1 MMEEDFFATLK
12 LKCGDEVFAKV
23 CASDEGDRTLLLVS
37 NPIVVEEVKARGHL
51 TGFKFEPW
59 LKTSNEDLFILNLD
73 DVLTLSE
80 SENMEMIMFYKDYVK
95 KMNKTNHTKL
105 KKKMG
110 YITSVHEAKESLE
123 KLYNSNNSK
132 ESSN

>member
-1 MMEEDFFATLK
+1 MEDDFYATIK

-37 NPIVVEEVKARGHL
+37 NPIVVEEVKSRGHL
-51 TGFKFEPW
+51 AGFKFEPW
-59 LKTSNEDLFILNLD
+59 LKTSNEDLFIINLD

-95 KMNKTNHTKL
+95 KMNKSNHTKL
-105 KKKMG
+105 NKKMG
-110 YITSVHEAKESLE
+110 YVSSVNEAKELLE
-123 KLYNSNNSK
+123 NLYKLTSN
-132 ESSN
+132 

>member
-1 MMEEDFFATLK
+1 MIEDDFFATVK
-12 LKCGDEVFAKV
+12 LKCGDEIFAKV
-23 CASDEGDRTLLLVS
+23 SASDEGDRMLLLVS
-37 NPIVVEEVKARGHL
+37 NPIVVEEVKARGNL
-51 TGFKFEPW
+51 QGFKFEPW

-73 DVLTLSE
+73 DILTLSE
-80 SENMEMIMFYKDYVK
+80 SENMEMIMFYKDYVN

-105 KKKMG
+105 NKKMG
-110 YITSVHEAKESLE
+110 YITSVHEAKEVLE

>member
-1 MMEEDFFATLK
+1 MEEDFYATVK
-12 LKCGDEVFAKV
+12 LKCGDEIFAKI

-59 LKTSNEDLFILNLD
+59 LKTSNEDLFIINLD

-80 SENMEMIMFYKDYVK
+80 SENMEMIMFYQDYIK
-95 KMNKTNHTKL
+95 KMNKSNLTKL
-105 KKKMG
+105 NKKMG
-110 YITSVHEAKESLE
+110 YVSSVDDAKELLE
-123 KLYNSNNSK
+123 NLYNLKPN
-132 ESSN
+132 

>member
-1 MMEEDFFATLK
+1 MMEDDFYATVK
-12 LKCGDEVFAKV
+12 LKCGDEIFAKI

-59 LKTSNEDLFILNLD
+59 LKTSNEDLFIINLD

-80 SENMEMIMFYKDYVK
+80 SENMEMIMFYQDYIK
-95 KMNKTNHTKL
+95 KMNKSNLTKL
-105 KKKMG
+105 NKKMG
-110 YITSVHEAKESLE
+110 YVSTVNDAKELLE
-123 KLYNSNNSK
+123 NLYNLKPN
-132 ESSN
+132 

>member
-1 MMEEDFFATLK
+1 MMEEDFYATVK
-12 LKCGDEVFAKV
+12 LKCGDEIFAKI

-59 LKTSNEDLFILNLD
+59 LKTSNEDLFIINLD

-80 SENMEMIMFYKDYVK
+80 SENMEMIMFYQDYIK
-95 KMNKTNHTKL
+95 KMNKSNLTKL
-105 KKKMG
+105 NKKMG
-110 YITSVHEAKESLE
+110 YVSTVNDAKELLE
-123 KLYNSNNSK
+123 NLYNLKPN
-132 ESSN
+132 

>member
-1 MMEEDFFATLK
+1 MEEDFFGTLIIK
-12 LKCGDEVFAKV
+12 NGDEIFAKI

-105 KKKMG
+105 NKKMG

>member
-1 MMEEDFFATLK
+1 MMEDDFYATVK
-12 LKCGDEVFAKV
+12 LKCGDEIFAKI

-59 LKTSNEDLFILNLD
+59 LKTSNEDLFIINLD

-80 SENMEMIMFYKDYVK
+80 SENMEMIMFYQDYIK
-95 KMNKTNHTKL
+95 KMNKSNLTKL
-105 KKKMG
+105 NKKMG
-110 YITSVHEAKESLE
+110 YVSSVNEAKELLE
-123 KLYNSNNSK
+123 NLYKLTSN
-132 ESSN
+132 

>member
-1 MMEEDFFATLK
+1 MMMEDDFYATLK

-59 LKTSNEDLFILNLD
+59 LKTSNEDLFIINLD

-80 SENMEMIMFYKDYVK
+80 SENLEMIMFYKDYVK
-95 KMNKTNHTKL
+95 KMNKSNLTKL
-105 KKKMG
+105 NKKMG
-110 YITSVHEAKESLE
+110 YVSSVNEAKELLE
-123 KLYNSNNSK
+123 NLYKLKSN
-132 ESSN
+132 

>member
-37 NPIVVEEVKARGHL
+37 NPIVVEEVKSRGHL

-59 LKTSNEDLFILNLD
+59 LKTSNEDLFIINLD

-95 KMNKTNHTKL
+95 KMNKSNLTKL
-105 KKKMG
+105 NKKMG
-110 YITSVHEAKESLE
+110 YVSSVNDAKELLE
-123 KLYNSNNSK
+123 NLYKLKSN
-132 ESSN
+132 

>member
-73 DVLTLSE
+73 DILTLSE

-105 KKKMG
+105 NKKMG

-123 KLYNSNNSK
+123 KLYNSK

>member
-1 MMEEDFFATLK
+1 MMEDDFYATLK

-73 DVLTLSE
+73 DILTLSE

-105 KKKMG
+105 NKKMG

>member
-1 MMEEDFFATLK
+1 MMEEDFYATVK
-12 LKCGDEVFAKV
+12 LKCGDEIFAKI

-59 LKTSNEDLFILNLD
+59 LKPSNEDLFIINLD

-80 SENMEMIMFYKDYVK
+80 SENMEMIMFYQDYIK
-95 KMNKTNHTKL
+95 KMNKSNLTKL
-105 KKKMG
+105 NKKMG
-110 YITSVHEAKESLE
+110 YVSTVNDAKELLE
-123 KLYNSNNSK
+123 NLYNLKPN
-132 ESSN
+132 

>member
-59 LKTSNEDLFILNLD
+59 LKTSNEDLFIINLD

-80 SENMEMIMFYKDYVK
+80 SENLEMIMFYQDYIK
-95 KMNKTNHTKL
+95 KMNKSNLTKL
-105 KKKMG
+105 NKKMG
-110 YITSVHEAKESLE
+110 YVSTVNDAKELLE
-123 KLYNSNNSK
+123 NLYNLKPN
-132 ESSN
+132 

>member
-1 MMEEDFFATLK
+1 MMMEDDFYATLK

-59 LKTSNEDLFILNLD
+59 LKTSNEDLFIINLD

-95 KMNKTNHTKL
+95 KMNKSNLTKL
-105 KKKMG
+105 NKKMG
-110 YITSVHEAKESLE
+110 YVSTVNDAKDLLE
-123 KLYNSNNSK
+123 NLYNLKPN
-132 ESSN
+132 

>member
-1 MMEEDFFATLK
+1 MMMEDDFYATLK
-12 LKCGDEVFAKV
+12 FKCGDEIFAKI

-59 LKTSNEDLFILNLD
+59 LKTSNEDLFIINLD
-73 DVLTLSE
+73 DILTLSE

-95 KMNKTNHTKL
+95 KMNKSNLTKL
-105 KKKMG
+105 NKKMG
-110 YITSVHEAKESLE
+110 YLSSVNDAKDALE
-123 KLYNSNNSK
+123 KLYKS
-132 ESSN
+132 SSN

>member
-1 MMEEDFFATLK
+1 MEDDFYATLK

-59 LKTSNEDLFILNLD
+59 LKTSNEDLFIINLD
-73 DVLTLSE
+73 DILTLSE

-95 KMNKTNHTKL
+95 KMNKSNLTKL
-105 KKKMG
+105 NKKMG
-110 YITSVHEAKESLE
+110 YVSTVNDAKDLLE
-123 KLYNSNNSK
+123 NLYNLKPN
-132 ESSN
+132 

>member
-1 MMEEDFFATLK
+1 MMEEDFYATVK
-12 LKCGDEVFAKV
+12 LKCGDEIFAKV
-23 CASDEGDRTLLLVS
+23 SAADEGDRMLLLVS
-37 NPIVVEEVKARGHL
+37 NPIIVEEVKARGNL
-51 TGFKFEPW
+51 QGFKFEPW

-73 DVLTLSE
+73 DILTLSE

-105 KKKMG
+105 NKKMG

>member
-1 MMEEDFFATLK
+1 MIEDDFFATVK
-12 LKCGDEVFAKV
+12 LKCGDEIFAKV
-23 CASDEGDRTLLLVS
+23 SASDEGDRMLLLVS
-37 NPIVVEEVKARGHL
+37 NPIVVEEVKARGNL
-51 TGFKFEPW
+51 QGFKFEPW

-105 KKKMG
+105 NKKMG

-123 KLYNSNNSK
+123 NLYNSNNSK

>member
-1 MMEEDFFATLK
+1 MMEEDFYATVK
-12 LKCGDEVFAKV
+12 LKCGDEIFAKI

-59 LKTSNEDLFILNLD
+59 LKTSNEDLFIINLD

-80 SENMEMIMFYKDYVK
+80 SENMEMIMFYQDYIK
-95 KMNKTNHTKL
+95 KMNKSNLTKL
-105 KKKMG
+105 NKKMG
-110 YITSVHEAKESLE
+110 YVSSVDDAKELLE
-123 KLYNSNNSK
+123 NLYNLKPN
-132 ESSN
+132 

>member
-1 MMEEDFFATLK
+1 MMEDDFYATVK
-12 LKCGDEVFAKV
+12 LKCGDEIFGKV

-59 LKTSNEDLFILNLD
+59 LKTSNEDLFIINLD

-80 SENMEMIMFYKDYVK
+80 SENIEMIMFYKDYVK
-95 KMNKTNHTKL
+95 KMNKSNLTKL
-105 KKKMG
+105 NKKMG
-110 YITSVHEAKESLE
+110 YVSTVNDAKELLE
-123 KLYNSNNSK
+123 NLYKLKYN
-132 ESSN
+132 

>member
-1 MMEEDFFATLK
+1 MMEDDFYATVK
-12 LKCGDEVFAKV
+12 LKCGDEIFAKI

-37 NPIVVEEVKARGHL
+37 NPIVVEEVKARGQL

-59 LKTSNEDLFILNLD
+59 LKTSNEDLFIINLD

-95 KMNKTNHTKL
+95 KMNKSNLTKL
-105 KKKMG
+105 NKKMG
-110 YITSVHEAKESLE
+110 YVSTVNDAKDLLE
-123 KLYNSNNSK
+123 NLYNLKPN
-132 ESSN
+132 

>member
-37 NPIVVEEVKARGHL
+37 NPIVVEEVKSRGHL

-59 LKTSNEDLFILNLD
+59 LKTSNEDLFIINLD

-80 SENMEMIMFYKDYVK
+80 SENLEMIMFYKDYVK
-95 KMNKTNHTKL
+95 KMNKSNLTKL
-105 KKKMG
+105 NKKMG
-110 YITSVHEAKESLE
+110 YVSSVNDAKELLE
-123 KLYNSNNSK
+123 NLYKLKSN
-132 ESSN
+132 